1 MTTIMD
7 EIRKSEGFEAEK
19 LLVMP
24 EYVTEELTSAEL
36 TRSLH
41 ITDIGYF
48 PRARY
53 HYRERA
59 EGCHTHI
66 FIFCADGEGWV
77 DLGNGST
84 MRISHRQMVVIPAG
98 VPHRYGASGHDPWT
112 IYWFHLH
119 GHDAAELIR
128 LYGLDQGPIDLPHA
142 SYAEMIGIFDECYAL
157 LEDRPYSLQVHV
169 HAAQSV
175 RRLLSGIGM
184 AAVRAGRSEPG
195 DRHLERAFA
204 YMAERLDQNISLEEL
219 ARHTGISRQHL
230 IHLFKQETGM
240 PPIEYFLRL
249 KMQKAG
255 QLLHLTSM
263 SVKEVAAVVG
273 IDDPY
278 YFSRLFRKRMGC
290 SPSSFRSSPK
300 G

>member
-1 MTTIMD
+1 MD

-24 EYVTEELTSAEL
+24 ESVIEELLSAEL

-53 HYRERA
+53 HYRERP
-59 EGCHTHI
+59 EGVSTHI
-66 FIFCADGEGWV
+66 FIFCAEGEGWV
-77 DLGNGST
+77 ELGEGDT
-84 MRISHRQMVVIPAG
+84 VYISRRQMIVIPAG
-98 VPHRYGASGHDPWT
+98 VPHRYGASRHDPWT

-119 GHDAAELIR
+119 GQDADGLIS
-128 LYGLDQGPIDLPHA
+128 LYGLDHGPLELAHA
-142 SYAEMIGIFDECYAL
+142 MYAEMISLFDECYRL
-157 LEDRPYSLQVHV
+157 LEDKPYSLHIHV
-169 HAAQSV
+169 HAAQSM
-175 RRLLSGIGM
+175 RRLLSSIGL
-184 AAVRAGRSEPG
+184 AHASAGRSEPG

-204 YMAERLDQNISLEEL
+204 YMAERLDQHITLEEL
-219 ARHTGISRQHL
+219 ARHTGVSRQHL

-249 KMQKAG
+249 KMQRAG

-290 SPSSFRSSPK
+290 SPTSFRSQPK

>member
-1 MTTIMD
+1 MD
-7 EIRKSEGFEAEK
+7 DIRKPDGFEAEK

-24 EYVTEELTSAEL
+24 EYVIEELMSAEL

-48 PRARY
+48 PRAQY
-53 HYRERA
+53 HYRERP
-59 EGCHTHI
+59 EGCNTHI

-77 DLGNGST
+77 DLGDGDM
-84 MRISHRQMVVIPAG
+84 MRISRRQMVVIPAG
-98 VPHRYGASGHDPWT
+98 RPHRYGASEHDPWT
-112 IYWFHLH
+112 IYWFHLQ
-119 GHDAAELIR
+119 GNDAGELIR
-128 LYGLDQGPIDLPHA
+128 LYGLDRGGLELSHA
-142 SYAEMIGIFDECYAL
+142 SYAELVEIFDECCCL
-157 LEDRPYSLQVHV
+157 LEDKPFSLQVLA

-184 AAVRAGRSEPG
+184 AAAIAGRSEPG
-195 DRHLERAFA
+195 DRHLERTFA
-204 YMAERLDQNISLEEL
+204 YMTERLDQPLTLEEL
-219 ARHTGISRQHL
+219 ARHTGVSRQHL
-230 IHLFKQETGM
+230 IHLFKQETGV

-249 KMQKAG
+249 KMRKAA
-255 QLLHLTSM
+255 QLLHLTGM
-263 SVKEVAAVVG
+263 SVKEVAAAVG

-290 SPSSFRSSPK
+290 SPSSFRSRPK

>member
-1 MTTIMD
+1 MARMD

-24 EYVTEELTSAEL
+24 EYVAEELASAEL
-36 TRSLH
+36 TRTLH

-53 HYRERA
+53 HYRERP
-59 EGCHTHI
+59 EGCNTHI
-66 FIFCADGEGWV
+66 FMICADGEGWV
-77 DLGNGST
+77 EPEDSSAV
-84 MRISHRQMVVIPAG
+84 RITRRQMVVIPAG
-98 VPHRYGASGHDPWT
+98 VPHRYGASEHDPWT

-119 GHDAAELIR
+119 GTDAAELIR
-128 LYGLDQGPIDLPHA
+128 LYGLAQGPIELSHA
-142 SYAEMIGIFDECYAL
+142 SYAELVEIFNECYCL
-157 LEDRPYSLQVHV
+157 LEDKPFSLQVHV

-184 AAVRAGRSEPG
+184 AAASAGRSEPG

-204 YMAERLDQNISLEEL
+204 YMTERIDRSISLEEL

-249 KMQKAG
+249 KMQRAG

-263 SVKEVAAVVG
+263 SVKEVAMVVG

-290 SPSSFRSSPK
+290 SPSSFRSKPK

>member
-1 MTTIMD
+1 MIRMD
-7 EIRKSEGFEAEK
+7 GIRKSEGFEAER
-19 LLVMP
+19 LLVLP
-24 EYVTEELTSAEL
+24 EYVTGELADDVL

-48 PRARY
+48 PRAQY
-53 HYRERA
+53 HYRERP
-59 EGCHTHI
+59 EGCSTHI

-77 DLGNGST
+77 ERGDGGAE
-84 MRISHRQMVVIPAG
+84 RISPRQLIVIPAG
-98 VPHRYGASGHDPWT
+98 VPHRYGASRHEPWT

-119 GHDAAELIR
+119 GPDAAELIR
-128 LYGLDQGPIDLPHA
+128 LYGLDQGPITMTHA
-142 SYAEMIGIFDECYAL
+142 SCAELVEIFDETFYL
-157 LEDRPYSLQVHV
+157 LEDKPYSLQAHV

-184 AAVRAGRSEPG
+184 AASAGRSEPG

-204 YMAERLDQNISLEEL
+204 YMAEHLDRSITLEEL

-255 QLLHLTSM
+255 QLLHLTGM

-290 SPSSFRSSPK
+290 SPSSFRSKPK